1 MTEETKNIQ
10 WFPGHMAKTRRLMR
24 EALRLVDAVIELRDA
39 RIVKSS
45 QNPEIDSIIKNKPR
59 LILLNKCDLADESVT
74 RRWCDY

>member
-1 MTEETKNIQ
+1 
-10 WFPGHMAKTRRLMR
+10 MAKTRRLMR